1 MGWHQFAC
9 RVGGHRIRKHNQVCA
24 TACEYCRIDGGYAY
38 DIVNYLN
45 SSVLS
50 GALIDAVLRN
60 WQRSPR
66 PHAIDLTISCPFAK
80 SYRDAAANNGAFL
93 INLRNKEKVD
103 HHEEGC
109 KSAGRDF
116 CAWVYT
122 AVGDSGP
129 DAYHFF
135 LSNIYKLMAT
145 HDAANHLPA
154 WRAARRQAAA
164 HAAIL
169 ATLFR
174 GAAHSLI
181 ALSIHPAG
189 ASGRLKRRHD
199 DPTANCFRV
208 RPRTQ

>member
-1 MGWHQFAC
+1 MPREDTLC
-9 RVGGHRIRKHNQVCA
+9 CNKIN
-24 TACEYCRIDGGYAY
+24 
-38 DIVNYLN
+38 
-45 SSVLS
+45 LS
-50 GALIDAVLRN
+50 RHL
-60 WQRSPR
+60 
-66 PHAIDLTISCPFAK
+66 K
-80 SYRDAAANNGAFL
+80 
-93 INLRNKEKVD
+93 NLRNKEKAD

-109 KSAGRDF
+109 KAAGRDF

-129 DAYHFF
+129 DAYHCF